1 MVTQETVNYI
11 GALAKLHLEHSETQ
25 KFTRDLEA
33 ILHYVEKL
41 NTLDVSAVKPTSHVL
56 NVENVF
62 RDDVVKPSLS
72 QEQAL
77 AFSIENLNGAYKVPK
92 VIE

>member
-1 MVTQETVNYI
+1 ME
-11 GALAKLHLEHSETQ
+11 GAESQ
-25 KFTRDLEA
+25 KFAKELEA
-33 ILHYVEKL
+33 ILHYVQQL
-41 NTLDVSAVKPTSHVL
+41 QSLDVSAVKPTSHVL

-62 RDDVVKPSLS
+62 RDDVVKPGLS

-77 AFSIENLNGAYKVPK
+77 AFSVDKLNGAYKVPK

>member
-1 MVTQETVNYI
+1 MITQETVNYI
-11 GALAKLHLEHSETQ
+11 GALARLHLEGPEVE
-25 KFTRDLEA
+25 KFAKDLEA

-41 NTLDVSAVKPTSHVL
+41 NALDVSGVKPTSHVL

-62 RDDVVKPSLS
+62 RDDRIKPGLS

-77 AFSIENLNGAYKVPK
+77 AFSVDNLNGAYKVPK

>member
-1 MVTQETVNYI
+1 MITRETVNYI
-11 GALAKLHLEHSETQ
+11 SGLARLHIDEAQ
-25 KFTRDLEA
+25 AQRFTLDLEA

-41 NTLDVSAVKPTSHVL
+41 NAIDISDVKPTSHVL
-56 NVENVF
+56 DMENVF
-62 RDDVVKPSLS
+62 RDDVIAPSLT

-77 AFSIENLNGAYKVPK
+77 AFSVEKLNGAYKVPK

>member
-1 MVTQETVNYI
+1 MITQETVDYI
-11 GALAKLHLEHSETQ
+11 AGLARLHMEGAESQ
-25 KFTRDLEA
+25 KFAKELEA
-33 ILHYVEKL
+33 ILHYVQQL
-41 NTLDVSAVKPTSHVL
+41 QSLDVSAVKPTSHVL

-62 RDDVVKPSLS
+62 RDDVVKPGLS

-77 AFSIENLNGAYKVPK
+77 AFSVDKLNGAYKVPK

>member
-1 MVTQETVNYI
+1 MITQETVNYI
-11 GALAKLHLEHSETQ
+11 GGLARLHMEAPEAE
-25 KFTRDLEA
+25 KFARDLES

-41 NTLDVSAVKPTSHVL
+41 NTLDVSGVKPTSHVM

-62 RDDVVKPSLS
+62 RDDEVRPGLS
-72 QEQAL
+72 REQAL
-77 AFSIENLNGAYKVPK
+77 SFSVEALNGAYKVPK

>member
-1 MVTQETVNYI
+1 MITRETVNYI
-11 GALAKLHLEHSETQ
+11 SGLAKLHINEVQAQ
-25 KFTRDLEA
+25 KFAGDLEA

-41 NTLDVSAVKPTSHVL
+41 NSLDVSQVKPTSHVL
-56 NVENVF
+56 DMENVF
-62 RDDVVKPSLS
+62 RDDTVKPSLS

-77 AFSIENLNGAYKVPK
+77 AFSVEKLNGAYKVPK

>member
-1 MVTQETVNYI
+1 MVSQETVNYI
-11 GALAKLHLEHSETQ
+11 GALARLHLENSEAA
-25 KFTRDLEA
+25 KFAKDLEA
-33 ILHYVEKL
+33 ILHYVQKL
-41 NTLDVSAVKPTSHVL
+41 NTLDVSGVKPTSHVL

-62 RDDVVKPSLS
+62 RDDVIKAGLS

>member
-1 MVTQETVNYI
+1 MITEETVDYI
-11 GALAKLHLEHSETQ
+11 AGLARLHLQDAEAK
-25 KFTRDLEA
+25 KFARDLEA

-41 NTLDVSAVKPTSHVL
+41 NKLDVAGVKPTSHVL

-62 RDDVVKPSLS
+62 RDDTVKPGLS
-72 QEQAL
+72 QDQAL
-77 AFSIENLNGAYKVPK
+77 AFSVDKLNGAYKVPK

>member
-1 MVTQETVNYI
+1 MITRETVNYI
-11 GALAKLHLEHSETQ
+11 SGLARLHIDEAQAQ
-25 KFTRDLEA
+25 KFAIDLEA

-41 NTLDVSAVKPTSHVL
+41 NAIDVSNVKPTSHVL
-56 NVENVF
+56 NMENVF
-62 RDDVVKPSLS
+62 RDDVIAPSLT

-77 AFSIENLNGAYKVPK
+77 SFSVDNLNGAYKVPK

>member
-1 MVTQETVNYI
+1 MINKETVDYI
-11 GALAKLHLEHSETQ
+11 SGLARLRLDEAEVR
-25 KFTRDLEA
+25 KFSGDLEA

-41 NTLDVSAVKPTSHVL
+41 NEVDVSGVSPTSHVL

-62 RDDVVKPSLS
+62 REDVIVPGLS
-72 QEQAL
+72 QQQAL
-77 AFSIENLNGAYKVPK
+77 AFSVDNLAGPYKVPK

>member
-1 MVTQETVNYI
+1 MVSQETVNYI
-11 GALAKLHLEHSETQ
+11 AGLARLHLAGAESE
-25 KFTRDLEA
+25 KFAKDLEA
-33 ILHYVEKL
+33 ILHYVQKL
-41 NTLDVSAVKPTSHVL
+41 DGLDVSVIKPTSHVL

-62 RDDVVKPSLS
+62 RDDVIKPGLS

-77 AFSIENLNGAYKVPK
+77 AFSVENLNGGYKVPK

>member
-1 MVTQETVNYI
+1 MVNQETVNYI
-11 GALAKLHLEHSETQ
+11 GALARLHLESSEAE
-25 KFTRDLEA
+25 KFAKDLEA

-41 NTLDVSAVKPTSHVL
+41 NTLDVSGIKPTSHVL

-62 RDDVVKPSLS
+62 RDDVIRPGLS

-77 AFSIENLNGAYKVPK
+77 VFAVEKLNGAYKVPK

>member
-11 GALAKLHLEHSETQ
+11 GALARLHLEGAEAE
-25 KFTRDLEA
+25 KFAKDLEA
-33 ILHYVEKL
+33 ILHYAEKL
-41 NTLDVSAVKPTSHVL
+41 NTLDVSMVKPTSHVL

-62 RDDVVKPSLS
+62 RDDIVKPGLS
-72 QEQAL
+72 QAEAL
-77 AFSIENLNGAYKVPK
+77 SFSVDNLNGAYKVPK